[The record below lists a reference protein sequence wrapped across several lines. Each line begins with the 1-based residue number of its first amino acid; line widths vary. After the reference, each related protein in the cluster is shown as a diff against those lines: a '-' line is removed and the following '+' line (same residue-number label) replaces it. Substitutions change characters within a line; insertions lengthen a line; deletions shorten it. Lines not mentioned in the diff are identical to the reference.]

1 MRIDAEDIDL
11 VIEII
16 GVILTAA
23 VGFAGVA
30 GVWWLSENLWVI
42 GL

>member
-1 MRIDAEDIDL
+1 MKIDAEDIDL

-16 GVILTAA
+16 GSILTAA
-23 VGFAGVA
+23 VSFASIAGF
-30 GVWWLSENLWVI
+30 WWLSENLWVI